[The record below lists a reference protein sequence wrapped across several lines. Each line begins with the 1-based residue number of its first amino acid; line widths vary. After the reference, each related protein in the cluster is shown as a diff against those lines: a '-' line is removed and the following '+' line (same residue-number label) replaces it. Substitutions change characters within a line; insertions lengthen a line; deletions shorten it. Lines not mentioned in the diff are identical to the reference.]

1 MADIDLNAL
10 SLAELKQLEK
20 NVAKAI
26 ASFEDRRKAEARAAA
41 ETVAKQHGLSLSDL
55 ARYRLV
61 ALGSHRLAGP
71 GKPAGRE
78 DEANLSF
85 ADEYDSYLIAA
96 ASQLRRGTPRDDVV
110 AFLVDIETQYR
121 GMGDN
126 PSARPKAEAVVDAIL
141 ADEGLWTWPDAPGRF
156 GQEAR

>member
-26 ASFEDRRKAEARAAA
+26 ASFEDRRKAEAPAAA
-41 ETVAKQHGLSLSDL
+41 EAVAKEHGFSLSDL

-71 GKPAGRE
+71 GKLAG
-78 DEANLSF
+78 
-85 ADEYDSYLIAA
+85 
-96 ASQLRRGTPRDDVV
+96 QVGRRGQPV
-110 AFLVDIETQYR
+110 LR
-121 GMGDN
+121 GRIRQLSDRGGIPTAQRN
-126 PSARPKAEAVVDAIL
+126 AA
-141 ADEGLWTWPDAPGRF
+141 
-156 GQEAR
+156 